1 MKRIIEYMNQLPKRS
16 KILGLAGITLF
27 IGLLIIANSHP
38 SQSFFHVK
46 SLAEKRNDSL
56 ANLYNPQIA
65 QQKSIKLDTFFNK
78 LREKSGFNGAVLIT
92 QYGKI
97 IYKKGFGY
105 SNYFT
110 KSAINT
116 HTHFQLASV
125 SKQFTA
131 VAIMQLKEKGLLNY
145 DDAIY
150 KHIPGFPYDSSL
162 TIRSLLTHR
171 SGLSDYAYNMDKVY
185 DKKIPLTNQKVVEMM
200 IRLKPHI
207 DYRPNAKF
215 SYNNTNY
222 MLLAYIVE
230 KLSGLG
236 FREYLKKNIFE
247 PAGMTES
254 FVYDPMHPEM
264 LKTAATGY
272 VPRRGGPVVSEF
284 NHLDGVT
291 GDKGIY
297 STVEDLFHWDMA
309 LNEEKLVTYATL
321 EEAFTPQHTT
331 PKVLPKNYGFGWR
344 LTQLENGDWLTY
356 HTGWWHGFKNYYLHN
371 PKDNSAIIILGNMA
385 NHALAKVNIVQSI
398 LYPEKSALFMKGEP
412 LPTEFTLGGN

>member
-1 MKRIIEYMNQLPKRS
+1 MNRLIEYMLKLPKGP
-16 KILGLAGITLF
+16 KIIGALTICTL
-27 IGLLIIANSHP
+27 IGLLISSHP
-38 SQSFFHVK
+38 TKSFFHVK
-46 SLAEKRNDSL
+46 TNIEKRNDSL
-56 ANLYNPQIA
+56 ANLFNPEIA
-65 QQKSIKLDTFFNK
+65 KQKSIKLDTFFSK
-78 LREKSGFNGAVLIT
+78 LQAKSGFNGAVLVA

-105 SNYFT
+105 ANYFT
-110 KSAINT
+110 KSNINT

-131 VAIMQLKEKGLLNY
+131 VAIMQLHEKGLLNY

-230 KLSGLG
+230 KLSGMN
-236 FREYLKKNIFE
+236 FREYAKKNLFE
-247 PAGMTES
+247 PAGMSES
-254 FVYDPMHPEM
+254 FIYDPMHPEM
-264 LKTAATGY
+264 LRTAATGY

-297 STVEDLFHWDMA
+297 STVEDMFLWDQA
-309 LNEEKLVTYATL
+309 LNSETVIKLSSLA
-321 EEAFTPQHTT
+321 EAFTPQHTK
-331 PKVLPKNYGFGWR
+331 PKVLTTNYGLGWR
-344 LTQLENGDWLTY
+344 LKQLENGEWLTY

-371 PKDNSAIIILGNMA
+371 QKDNSAIIILGNMA
-385 NHALAKVNIVQSI
+385 NHALSKVNIVQSI
-398 LYPEKSALFMKGEP
+398 LYPEKANLFLKGEA
-412 LPTEFTLGGN
+412 LPAEFAQGGN